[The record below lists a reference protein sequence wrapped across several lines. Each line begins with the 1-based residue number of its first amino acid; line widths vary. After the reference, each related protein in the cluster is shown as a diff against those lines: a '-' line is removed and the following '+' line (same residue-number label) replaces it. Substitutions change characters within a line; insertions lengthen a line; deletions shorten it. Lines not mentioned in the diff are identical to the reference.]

1 VTPLADQSSLF
12 YTGPFWFQVV
22 GYGTFFLGA
31 LFAAARLQA
40 DGLVRRPSWRYWQAA
55 CLSLC
60 LWTLSRLTIIALPES
75 SDVGAITDARGNSIL
90 GSPRFQPELVLDKNE
105 STVLQQTGMSREDAD
120 RRSIHTVWVP
130 YFPSTERGDPLAEG
144 ARFVPI
150 GGRGEIYYYLQ
161 FDVILLV
168 AAGVFALLGLH
179 DARSEAAGPGEGQ
192 GADA

>member
-1 VTPLADQSSLF
+1 MTPLADQSSVF

-40 DGLVRRPSWRYWQAA
+40 DGLVRHAPWRYWQAA
-55 CLSLC
+55 CFCLC
-60 LWTLSRLTIIALPES
+60 LWTLSRLTTIALPES
-75 SDVGAITDARGNSIL
+75 SDVGSITDTAGNPIL
-90 GSPRFQPELVLDKNE
+90 GSPRFQ
-105 STVLQQTGMSREDAD
+105 LQRKANGDSE
-120 RRSIHTVWVP
+120 WVP
-130 YFPSTERGDPLAEG
+130 YYPATEKGDPLAEG
-144 ARFVPI
+144 ARFAPL

-168 AAGVFALLGLH
+168 AAGVFALLALNE
-179 DARSEAAGPGEGQ
+179 ARGEPVERKEGE